1 MTNII
6 FVFILI
12 VLIFLSLSLIFCIIS
27 KSFSEAKQIA
37 PTHTVLT
44 IKNHED
50 CIEGT
55 IRMIMDMYSKS
66 FKSIPPLIVLNS
78 GCSDDTLLIIKK
90 LSKRYDF
97 IHILSLDEYEEFLHN
112 FSIMF

>member
-6 FVFILI
+6 FVF
-12 VLIFLSLSLIFCIIS
+12 VLFFIPLSLILFIVS
-27 KSFSEAKQIA
+27 KAFSEEKQIA

-55 IRMIMDMYSKS
+55 IRLIMDMYSKS
-66 FKSIPPLIVLNS
+66 FKHMPPLIVLNS
-78 GCSDDTLLIIKK
+78 GCSDDTILIIKK
-90 LSKRYDF
+90 LSEKYDF
-97 IHILSLDEYEEFLHN
+97 IHLLSFDEYEEFLHN
-112 FSIMF
+112 YSLII